1 MAFAVVLGLASS
13 CANCRRY
20 KAPKMA
26 DGDAVIAHEL
36 PMDIESRES
45 PHRDGLASTRRESC
59 KLRILIVFATALCR
73 ELRAEFLAL
82 QQASRAISK
91 REQWP
96 VPPKRPLLRVL
107 PHLSS
112 PNIAR
117 GHGCTRV
124 LKLARLS
131 TIRRPRSSAGIR
143 RLGRACSW
151 RQPNPCRPTRSHM
164 DFGLLPTCPF
174 PHNP

>member
-1 MAFAVVLGLASS
+1 MA
-13 CANCRRY
+13 
-20 KAPKMA
+20 A
-26 DGDAVIAHEL
+26 DDAVIAHEL

-117 GHGCTRV
+117 GHDCTPV
-124 LKLARLS
+124 LKLARMS
-131 TIRRPRSSAGIR
+131 TIRRPRSSAGIP
-143 RLGRACSW
+143 RLGRSCPWRRSRACGTS
-151 RQPNPCRPTRSHM
+151 PSNI
-164 DFGLLPTCPF
+164 DFGLLTIRSLPQ
-174 PHNP
+174 NSAAA